1 MEYCFRMDAG
11 TDGGYVKKQAMG
23 KIRVV
28 LADDHPL
35 IRQGIVSTVS
45 SEPDLEVVGEA
56 ECGDSAIERCREEKP
71 HVLVLDVGMPGP
83 NSPEVVRA
91 VQKDSPDTRILIL
104 TAYDDDTYIRQLM
117 RVGVAGYLL
126 KDEGVDNVV
135 RAIRS
140 IHDGATWFS
149 QAVTE
154 KFVRWQY
161 GQQNQE
167 RGQLTQRE
175 TEVLHLISQGF
186 ENAEIAQELDLAEQ
200 TVRNYASS
208 IYEKIGVNSRA
219 QAVVWAMENL

>member
-1 MEYCFRMDAG
+1 
-11 TDGGYVKKQAMG
+11 MG

-45 SEPDLEVVGEA
+45 SEPDLEVVDEA
-56 ECGDSAIERCREEKP
+56 QCGDSAIQSCLKHKP
-71 HVLVLDVGMPGP
+71 DVLVLDVGMPGAT
-83 NSPEVVRA
+83 SPEVVKK
-91 VQKDSPDTRILIL
+91 VQTESPNTRVLIL
-104 TAYDDDTYIRQLM
+104 TAYDDDVFIRQLM

-135 RAIRS
+135 RAIRT

-149 QAVTE
+149 QTVTE

-161 GQQNQE
+161 GRDVEEHGKLTPRE
-167 RGQLTQRE
+167 R
-175 TEVLHLISQGF
+175 EVLELISQGI
-186 ENAEIAQELDLAEQ
+186 ENVEIAERLDLAEQ

-219 QAVVWAMENL
+219 QAVVWALDNL

>member
-104 TAYDDDTYIRQLM
+104 DK
-117 RVGVAGYLL
+117 G
-126 KDEGVDNVV
+126 
-135 RAIRS
+135 
-140 IHDGATWFS
+140 
-149 QAVTE
+149 
-154 KFVRWQY
+154 
-161 GQQNQE
+161 
-167 RGQLTQRE
+167 
-175 TEVLHLISQGF
+175 
-186 ENAEIAQELDLAEQ
+186 
-200 TVRNYASS
+200 
-208 IYEKIGVNSRA
+208 
-219 QAVVWAMENL
+219 